1 MTTKTMHDFILFQNQ
16 HTHRFTL
23 IDVDDESEIVPFSR
37 STDWIYLGTL
47 KLTWNQFKC
56 LSNDKS
62 LRQSDN
68 I

>member
-1 MTTKTMHDFILFQNQ
+1 MHDFILFQNQ
-16 HTHRFTL
+16 STRRFTL
-23 IDVDDESEIVPFSR
+23 IDVEDESEIAPFNR
-37 STDWIYLGTL
+37 SSEWKCLGTL
-47 KLTWNQFKC
+47 RLTWNQFKC